1 MIFIFVTG
9 LIIEVI
15 AFSYTGLLLQGDNLV
30 ELVVLCADKPTHTLL
45 KRVAQELPVQLNVV
59 SEEHKYSVSQAPTDG
74 AVLVTDGTVTVKV
87 SLTSPLLREPQGIF
101 QLFFSLKIVLYVEWG
116 ESDSQFVKRRS

>member
-1 MIFIFVTG
+1 M
-9 LIIEVI
+9 
-15 AFSYTGLLLQGDNLV
+15 LLQGDNLV

-45 KRVAQELPVQLNVV
+45 KRVAKELPVQLNVV
-59 SEEHKYSVSQAPTDG
+59 SEEHKYTVSLAPTEG

-101 QLFFSLKIVLYVEWG
+101 RLFFFLLLY
-116 ESDSQFVKRRS
+116 F